1 MNKPSLFLHKSS
13 QTRPPI
19 TSTTSIPSS
28 PLIYSASCLLLS
40 FSFSSTKSLSL
51 KMNHSFFF
59 TPFSPIVNLLI
70 ATFFLLAKKAS
81 CTDPQFLACEP
92 KSCGDQNISFPFH
105 IQSAQKEY
113 CGYPGFAISCNEKN
127 KTVLSL
133 SDNEYIIQ
141 EIDYQN
147 HSLRLSNAV
156 GFGKNTPC
164 SPQIQNISLNRDRFR
179 LPTTRAGLFFFYNC
193 NSTLLGNDTKLLKH
207 KVDCSGE
214 SANVSTVAMLD
225 DDPLLGSASEKCG
238 AGVVA
243 PVDVYRGENVS
254 IGKMLERGFVMNWV
268 ASNCSVCDESG
279 GRCGFNYTTYQFK
292 CFCPDR
298 PHARSCK
305 SGEYFFSS
313 FPVSKFYRLLEI
325 AG

>member
-59 TPFSPIVNLLI
+59 TPFSPIVNLFI
-70 ATFFLLAKKAS
+70 TTFLLLAKKAS
-81 CTDPQFLACEP
+81 CTDPHFLACEP
-92 KSCGDQNISFPFH
+92 KSCGGQNISFPFH
-105 IQSAQKEY
+105 IQNAQEEY
-113 CGYPGFAISCNEKN
+113 CGYPGFAVSCNEKN

-133 SDNEYIIQ
+133 SDNEYIVQ

-156 GFGKNTPC
+156 GFGKNTSC
-164 SPQIQNISLNRDRFR
+164 SPQIKNISLNVDRFR
-179 LPTTRAGLFFFYNC
+179 QSTTRTGVFLFYNC
-193 NSTLLGNDTKLLKH
+193 ISTLLGNDSKLLKH
-207 KVDCSGE
+207 KFDCFGE

-254 IGKMLERGFVMNWV
+254 IGKMLERGFVLNWV
-268 ASNCSVCDESG
+268 ASNCSECDESG
-279 GRCGFNYTTYQFK
+279 GRCGFNITKYQFK

-313 FPVSKFYRLLEI
+313 FRKSKFYRLLEI

>member
-1 MNKPSLFLHKSS
+1 
-13 QTRPPI
+13 
-19 TSTTSIPSS
+19 
-28 PLIYSASCLLLS
+28 
-40 FSFSSTKSLSL
+40 
-51 KMNHSFFF
+51 MNHSFFF
-59 TPFSPIVNLLI
+59 TPFSLVVILFI

-92 KSCGDQNISFPFH
+92 QSCGGQNISFPFH
-105 IQSAQKEY
+105 IQNAQEEY
-113 CGYPGFAISCNEKN
+113 CGYPGFTVSCNEKS

-147 HSLRLSNAV
+147 HSLRLSNAA
-156 GFGKNTPC
+156 GFGKNTSC
-164 SPQIQNISLNRDRFR
+164 IPQIQNISLNDDRFR
-179 LPTTRAGLFFFYNC
+179 LSITTTGVFLFYNC
-193 NSTLLGNDTKLLKH
+193 NYTLLESDSKLLNH

-214 SANVSTVAMLD
+214 NANVSTVAMLD

-254 IGKMLERGFVMNWV
+254 IGKMLERGFVLNWV

-279 GRCGFNYTTYQFK
+279 GRCGFNNATYQFK
-292 CFCPDR
+292 CFCPDG
-298 PHARSCK
+298 PQAGSCI
-305 SGEYFFSS
+305 SGSTKGTRILWI
-313 FPVSKFYRLLEI
+313 VVGK
-325 AG
+325 

>member
-1 MNKPSLFLHKSS
+1 
-13 QTRPPI
+13 
-19 TSTTSIPSS
+19 
-28 PLIYSASCLLLS
+28 
-40 FSFSSTKSLSL
+40 
-51 KMNHSFFF
+51 MNHSFFF
-59 TPFSPIVNLLI
+59 TPFSPVAILFI
-70 ATFFLLAKKAS
+70 ATFFLRAKKAS

-105 IQSAQKEY
+105 IQNAQEEY

-133 SDNEYIIQ
+133 SNNEYIIQ

-156 GFGKNTPC
+156 GFGKNTSC
-164 SPQIQNISLNRDRFR
+164 SPQIQNISLNGDRFR
-179 LPTTRAGLFFFYNC
+179 LSTNRTGLFLFYNC
-193 NSTLLGNDTKLLKH
+193 NSKLLESDSKLLNH

-214 SANVSTVAMLD
+214 NGNVSTVAMRVD
-225 DDPLLGSASEKCG
+225 NPLLGSVSEKCG
-238 AGVVA
+238 AGVMA

-254 IGKMLERGFVMNWV
+254 IGKMLERGFVLNWV
-268 ASNCSVCDESG
+268 ASDCSECDESG

-305 SGEYFFSS
+305 SGSTNRTRRRWI
-313 FPVSKFYRLLEI
+313 VVGK
-325 AG
+325 